1 SDITFKKVKRSIRVK
16 QPAVVLP
23 KPSSLADGSD
33 SDNDSEKDPPATA
46 APSNSKS
53 NSSKHQQAKSSKS
66 ADVPTLTASAS
77 ALSFQDDLIA
87 DGGEEFRVKKSS
99 NSRKLAKRQ
108 RLRYDKEAAA
118 AASAA
123 YPGNSGGAGPGSS
136 AADEIQEVEMED
148 DYPVSVQQLRSQI
161 ASQGIPDSRT
171 VYQLKL
177 QRQLAARARR
187 ANQAGASDDD
197 SPGRPADDD
206 TNSGFGGGDDS
217 DVADVLDDDN
227 GDGSGGG
234 VRVRLLGTLRPEAER
249 RMMRDQFL
257 AAEHGSPPRSFLNER
272 SANDNYDDDYD
283 DDDGFPGGGGSE
295 SYERQ
300 QLRRAANLA
309 GPATL
314 AAVGDVVEGSSGS
327 AGAGGGEGGGIFT
340 RLPSALGVAY
350 ADLRERIDADRRRLV
365 ELADNE
371 TDRLT
376 TARRELADCQDR
388 LAEREAR
395 LPKLEAAY
403 RDLASLRSHLA
414 DYADCMS
421 EKLVQVELLE
431 RRLLSALA
439 ERSQRQ
445 IRRRRQDVRDE
456 SSAARGEDEALIRRV
471 AEREA
476 RRTRRRRQRELNG
489 TDAAHDSGESTD
501 DEETSAERMGRESAI
516 DQVRHVQE
524 SQLFS
529 DVLPEFCTLESL
541 LSRLSEFR
549 SSQPDLYER
558 ARFPAC
564 MARLLSPLVRVE
576 MLLYNPLTPD
586 CVELNRRAWLGHVL
600 DYLDLDSHPDEV
612 KVVPGLV
619 ELVLLP
625 RLIDIVEQ
633 IWDPM
638 SSSESKRL
646 SSLLASLAREFPTFH
661 AGSARTQ
668 RLCLAVHDRLSEFVA
683 KEPFIPLMMPKPA
696 ESTFYNRQLVQAIK
710 LFTNVLRFSE
720 LLSPTTLHKLS
731 ADCLLSRY
739 ILVGLGNLPVTDRL
753 VSRLDAI
760 LSALPA
766 GFQLPKPFAEL
777 VKRIIASANNSP
789 APASASSTAFGLGG
803 GLVSGSG
810 GSGGLS
816 LASRLALQ
824 KLSSLY
830 WVSQ

>member
-16 QPAVVLP
+16 QPAVVVP

-53 NSSKHQQAKSSKS
+53 NSFKHQQAKSSKS
-66 ADVPTLTASAS
+66 ADLPTLTASAS

-87 DGGEEFRVKKSS
+87 DGGEEFR
-99 NSRKLAKRQ
+99 
-108 RLRYDKEAAA
+108 
-118 AASAA
+118 
-123 YPGNSGGAGPGSS
+123 
-136 AADEIQEVEMED
+136 
-148 DYPVSVQQLRSQI
+148 I

-187 ANQAGASDDD
+187 ANQAGASDND

-227 GDGSGGG
+227 
-234 VRVRLLGTLRPEAER
+234 
-249 RMMRDQFL
+249 
-257 AAEHGSPPRSFLNER
+257 
-272 SANDNYDDDYD
+272 
-283 DDDGFPGGGGSE
+283 
-295 SYERQ
+295 
-300 QLRRAANLA
+300 
-309 GPATL
+309 
-314 AAVGDVVEGSSGS
+314 AVGDVVEDSSGS
-327 AGAGGGEGGGIFT
+327 VGAGGGGGSGIFT
-340 RLPSALGVAY
+340 RLPSAPGVAY

-376 TARRELADCQDR
+376 AARRELADCQDR

-489 TDAAHDSGESTD
+489 TDATHDSGESTD

-586 CVELNRRAWLGHVL
+586 CVEFNRRAWLGHVL

-777 VKRIIASANNSP
+777 VERIIASANNSP